1 MNVHQEIQEMKI
13 RVIGDYNIGRR
24 SLIIAVDRK
33 FELDP
38 DVFINPGMV
47 DSFLI
52 KMKWDGT
59 PYSVYIDMD
68 PCAGEPEDIE
78 MIRRMCFSCKM
89 SSSSAF
95 PQ

>member
-1 MNVHQEIQEMKI
+1 MNVFHDDMRI
-13 RVIGDYNIGRR
+13 RVIGDYNVGRR
-24 SLIIAVDRK
+24 SLIIAVDRE
-33 FELDP
+33 FELDS
-38 DVFINPGMV
+38 DVFINPGLV

-52 KMKWDGT
+52 KMKCNGT